1 MALLDFYNQLSICS
15 PQTSNKTLWVG
26 PGPELHKPSL
36 KLAPTSNYKEWD
48 KEKELVVEIDKK
60 KVLFHAYS
68 PPRTICWKEDPES
81 KKRSGPAAT
90 LPWITD
96 DLIQWLFYYG
106 VLLRNN

>member
-26 PGPELHKPSL
+26 PGSELHKPSL

-60 KVLFHAYS
+60 KFCSMRIPHQELSVGRKTPKA
-68 PPRTICWKEDPES
+68 
-81 KKRSGPAAT
+81 KKGPVQRR
-90 LPWITD
+90 LS
-96 DLIQWLFYYG
+96 LE
-106 VLLRNN
+106 

>member
-60 KVLFHAYS
+60 SFVQCVFPTKNYLLEGR
-68 PPRTICWKEDPES
+68 PRRQ
-81 KKRSGPAAT
+81 KRSGPAAT

>member
-68 PPRTICWKEDPES
+68 PPRTICWKEDPEG
-81 KKRSGPAAT
+81 KKGPVQRR
-90 LPWITD
+90 LS
-96 DLIQWLFYYG
+96 LE
-106 VLLRNN
+106 